1 MYYIKMNILLISMYS
16 DKWDWKN
23 NHKLYK
29 KAIGKNAKLI
39 IKRYYDK
46 AGIRKVLDSGRIR
59 GIIISGSDFFILKK
73 GSPPVPKLIF
83 KYKIPILAICY
94 GLQYLAAKTNKK
106 YINSFK
112 KGMKTYTKNIKI
124 SYPFNVKTLTYTYF
138 HQDYLV
144 GIGKKYKVIKK
155 MGDKIVVVYNKSD
168 NILGMQFHPEYITN
182 TGKIFFKCWFN
193 FIKNSA

>member
-1 MYYIKMNILLISMYS
+1 MNILLISMYS

-168 NILGMQFHPEYITN
+168 NILGIQFHPEYITN

>member
-1 MYYIKMNILLISMYS
+1 MNILLISMYS

>member
-1 MYYIKMNILLISMYS
+1 MNILLISMYS

-59 GIIISGSDFFILKK
+59 GIIISGSDFFVLKK

>member
-1 MYYIKMNILLISMYS
+1 MNILLISMYS
-16 DKWDWKN
+16 DKWNWKKQ
-23 NHKLYK
+23 HKLYR

-46 AGIRKVLDSGRIR
+46 AGIRKVLDSRKIN
-59 GIIISGSDFFILKK
+59 GIIISGSDYFVIKK
-73 GSPPVPKLIF
+73 GSPPVPNFVF

-94 GLQYLAAKTNKK
+94 GLQFLAAKTNKK
-106 YINSFK
+106 NINSFK
-112 KGMKTYTKNIKI
+112 NGMKTYTKNIKM

-155 MGDKIVVVYNKSD
+155 MGNKIVIAYNKSD
-168 NILGMQFHPEYITN
+168 NIFGIQFHPEYITK
-182 TGKIFFKCWFN
+182 TGRIFFKNWFN